1 MPGIIFFLQI
11 AVLAVM
17 LLILLAAAFLLTP
30 FALPLF
36 ARGAPYVPSGR
47 KTIERML
54 DLALLKVGER
64 MLDIGSGDGRIVIA
78 AARRGIIAHGVELNP
93 WLVWWSRLQ
102 AKMFGFSGKAA
113 FTCGNLWSFDTSGFD
128 VITVY
133 GLSPIMRR
141 LGEKLSRELQP
152 GARVVSH
159 GFRFPDWQ
167 TVREVD
173 GVYLYEVKVKS
184 HNP

>member
-1 MPGIIFFLQI
+1 MPGFIFFLQLV
-11 AVLAVM
+11 VLVLM
-17 LLILLAAAFLLTP
+17 LLILLAAAFLLAP

-54 DLALLKVGER
+54 DLATLKAGER

-78 AARRGIIAHGVELNP
+78 AARRGTAAHGVELNP

-102 AKMFGFSGKAA
+102 ARMWGLSSKAA
-113 FTCGNLWSFDTSGFD
+113 FTCGNLWSFDTSDFD
-128 VITVY
+128 VVTVY

-141 LGEKLSRELQP
+141 LGEKLSRELKP

-167 TVREVD
+167 AVQEVD
-173 GVYLYEVKVKS
+173 GVYLYIM
-184 HNP
+184 NN

>member
-1 MPGIIFFLQI
+1 
-11 AVLAVM
+11 M

-54 DLALLKVGER
+54 DLAGLKAGER

-78 AARRGIIAHGVELNP
+78 AARRNVHAHGVELNP
-93 WLVWWSRLQ
+93 WLVWISRLR
-102 AKMFGFSGKAA
+102 ARVLGLSGNAS
-113 FTCGNLWSFDTSGFD
+113 FTCGNLWRFDTSGFD
-128 VITVY
+128 AVTVY

-167 TVREVD
+167 AVQAGD
-173 GVYLYEVKVKS
+173 GVYLYVLK
-184 HNP
+184 